1 MNMFRKI
8 FFGILIALTPLIS
21 LATGLENPLGGGN
34 NDPRAIIGT
43 GIKGAFS
50 VMGSLALV
58 MFIYGGF
65 QWMLSGGNQE
75 KVTKGKNILVW
86 AFFGLLIIF
95 SSYVILKFILGEE
108 GFLSPFLII

>member
-1 MNMFRKI
+1 MFRKI

-21 LATGLENPLGGGN
+21 LAAALTNPLGS
-34 NDPRAIIGT
+34 NDPREIIGT
-43 GIKGAFS
+43 GIAGAFS
-50 VMGSLALV
+50 IMGSLALV

-75 KVTKGKNILVW
+75 KVTKGKNILTW

-95 SSYVILKFILGEE
+95 SSYVILRFILGEE

>member
-1 MNMFRKI
+1 MLKKI
-8 FFGILIALTPLIS
+8 FFNILILFSPLIT
-21 LATGLENPLGGGN
+21 LAATGLTNPLGKNN
-34 NDPRAIIGT
+34 NDPRVIIGL

-58 MFIYGGF
+58 MFVYGGF
-65 QWMLSGGNQE
+65 QWMISGGNQD
-75 KVTKGKNILVW
+75 KVKKGKDILTW

-95 SSYVILKFILGEE
+95 SSYIILKFILGP

>member
-1 MNMFRKI
+1 MFKKI

-21 LATGLENPLGGGN
+21 SAARLSNPLGSGN
-34 NDPRAIIGT
+34 NDPREIIGT
-43 GIKGAFS
+43 GIAGAFS

-75 KVTKGKNILVW
+75 KVTKGKNILIW
-86 AFFGLLIIF
+86 AFLGLLIIF
-95 SSYVILKFILGEE
+95 SSYVILKFILGRE
-108 GFLSPFLII
+108 GFLSPFLIV